1 MAMKRL
7 ILGLAVVFGAIGT
20 AAAEDNSSPAS
31 EATLQT
37 PQLSTGRTFV
47 GTTKGYVV
55 VEPPSPEASVAHF
68 SRIMFLNRCVGGCT
82 VTYGSENSSNNR
94 SSIAQGTLSA
104 WSYGDAKW
112 NQLVECV
119 EEIMAPF
126 DIDVTDVD
134 PGQTEHMEAL
144 VAGLASQF
152 GESNQILGFAPGGCG
167 YIPRSM
173 SFTFANN
180 SYYASGGGDIDE
192 LCATVGQEIA
202 HTWGLDH
209 EMLASDPMTYL
220 QYNGRRHFQ
229 NQAAPCG
236 EYQNRS
242 CNCGGSTQNSYNEIL
257 AIFGSAEPTPPNI
270 TITQPANG
278 AQVAPGFPVHA
289 EADEAL
295 LRAELLIN
303 NQVVQTITSP
313 PYTFNAPVTL
323 GDGTYQ
329 VTVRGFDIQDTPG
342 SETISVIIGEPCDTP
357 ADCQEV
363 GENYTCVDGRCVPGE
378 GAPGGLG
385 TECTDGTQC
394 FSGICLGTADISLCV
409 EVCTLGEDGCPGG
422 YDCVEDGGGG
432 GVCWPGDGGGDD
444 GGGGTCATGGNNPT
458 LPIGLGL
465 LFTGLVLRRRRR
477 A

>member
-1 MAMKRL
+1 MKRL
-7 ILGLAVVFGAIGT
+7 ILGLAVVFGGFGT
-20 AAAEDNSSPAS
+20 AAAEDNSPAS
-31 EATLQT
+31 ETVLA
-37 PQLSTGRTFV
+37 PPVLSTGATFV
-47 GTTKGYVV
+47 GTTKGYVIV
-55 VEPPSPEASVAHF
+55 DPPSPEESVAHF
-68 SRIMFLNRCVGGCT
+68 SRIMYLNRCAGGCT
-82 VTYGSENSSNNR
+82 VTYGNNDSSNNR

-104 WSYGDAKW
+104 WTYGDAKW
-112 NQLVECV
+112 NQLVACV
-119 EEIMAPF
+119 EEIMGPF
-126 DIDVTDVD
+126 DIQVTDQD
-134 PGQTEHMEAL
+134 PGQTEHMEAM

-167 YIPRSM
+167 YIPRSI

-180 SYYASGGGDIDE
+180 SYYSSGGGDIDE

-220 QYNGRRHFQ
+220 SYNGRRHFQ

-257 AIFGSAEPTPPNI
+257 SIFGSATPTPPGI
-270 TITQPANG
+270 TITNPANG

-295 LRAELLIN
+295 IRAELLIN
-303 NQVVQTITSP
+303 GNVVQTITNP
-313 PYTFNAPVTL
+313 PYAFNAPLTL

-329 VTVRGFDIQDTPG
+329 VTVRGYDIQDTPG
-342 SETISVIIGEPCDTP
+342 SAMISVIIGEPCDTP

-385 TECTDGTQC
+385 TECENGSQC
-394 FSGICLGTADISLCV
+394 YSGICLATDTDSLCV
-409 EVCTLGEDGCPGG
+409 EVCTLDDNGCPSG
-422 YDCVEDGGGG
+422 YDCVPGPGGG
-432 GVCWPGDGGGDD
+432 GVCWPGNGDGGEQP
-444 GGGGTCATGGNNPT
+444 GTCATGGNGT
-458 LPIGLGL
+458 LPIGLGI

-477 A
+477 TR